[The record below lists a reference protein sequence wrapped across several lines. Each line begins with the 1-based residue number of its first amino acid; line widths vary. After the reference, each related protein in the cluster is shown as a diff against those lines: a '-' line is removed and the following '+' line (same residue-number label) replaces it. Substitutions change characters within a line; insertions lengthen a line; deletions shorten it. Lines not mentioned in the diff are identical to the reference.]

1 MTTFRIAALASIY
14 LALTSTN
21 ITAAALDNNQFS
33 IKGVGNF
40 VCSRFVNDMK
50 ETGSTSAFMYGGWA
64 YGYLTGENRYSKETF
79 DLAPWENLETLTNYL
94 HTYCTKNPSHT
105 YGVAV
110 LTMVDALRADRLTKP
125 SPPIDLETE
134 HGKVR
139 VYLATVIRAQK
150 KLYDEDYFKGKP
162 DGAYGPQT
170 RAAIEKYQ
178 SSKNLKVNG
187 LLDQATLYSLFRT
200 KN

>member
-1 MTTFRIAALASIY
+1 MTKIRTATLVALY
-14 LALTSTN
+14 LSFTSTN

-40 VCSRFVNDMK
+40 PCHKFINDMK

-79 DLAPWENLETLTNYL
+79 DLTPWESLETLTGYL
-94 HTYCTKNPSHT
+94 HAYCIKNPSHT

-110 LTMVDALRADRLTKP
+110 LTMADALRADRLVKP

-139 VYLATVIRAQK
+139 VYLATLIRAQK
-150 KLYDEDYFKGKP
+150 KLYDGGYFTGKP

-178 SSKNLKVNG
+178 SNKKLTVNG

-200 KN
+200 K